1 MVPDSDQVVIKRAVN
16 EVQARTRKWW
26 LRHPGCTRHIAVV
39 DKAEYNTTSAE
50 SEFCCG
56 KIKEIAGKLVTIGI
70 LICEGK
76 TVKKRAWRLL
86 EENPIQVDTTE
97 GTTWVMRY
105 IDWELPTEAYMQ
117 SIQSAIIASTGMAD
131 ADLAKLLKVKIEDI
145 KKWYSGLSPIP
156 NKVIKEIV
164 TRFVNN

>member
-1 MVPDSDQVVIKRAVN
+1 MVSHSDQVVIKRAVN

-26 LRHPGCTRHIAVV
+26 LRHPGCTRHMAVV
-39 DKAEYNTTSAE
+39 DKADYDTTSDE
-50 SEFCCG
+50 LEFCCG
-56 KIKEIAGKLVTIGI
+56 KIKELTGKLVSTGI

-86 EENPIQVDTTE
+86 EENPIQVDTPE
-97 GTTWVMRY
+97 GSDWIIRY
-105 IDWELPTEAYMQ
+105 IDWELPMDVYMQ
-117 SIQSAIIASTGMAD
+117 SIQSAIIAATGMAD

-145 KKWYSGLSPIP
+145 KKWYSGVSPIP

-164 TRFVNN
+164 TRFINN